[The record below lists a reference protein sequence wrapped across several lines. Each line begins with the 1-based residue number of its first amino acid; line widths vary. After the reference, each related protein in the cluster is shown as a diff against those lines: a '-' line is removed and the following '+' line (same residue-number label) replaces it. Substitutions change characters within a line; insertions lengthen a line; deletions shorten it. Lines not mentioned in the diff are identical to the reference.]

1 MARLILVLALVALT
15 VYALVDCVQTDERR
29 VRTLPKAGWIALILL
44 VVGIGPVAWLL
55 AGRPR
60 SLPPRGHAGPAR
72 PRGPEDDPD
81 FLRNL

>member
-1 MARLILVLALVALT
+1 MARVILGVVTMALT
-15 VYALVDCVQTDERR
+15 IYALVDCAQTDQGRIR
-29 VRTLPKAGWIALILL
+29 NLPKLGWIVVILL
-44 VVGIGPVAWLL
+44 VVVAGPVAWFL

-60 SLPPRGHAGPAR
+60 SRPPRNGGTAG

>member
-1 MARLILVLALVALT
+1 MARVILGVVVLALT
-15 VYALVDCVQTDERR
+15 VYALVDCSQTDQSRIR
-29 VRTLPKAGWIALILL
+29 NLPKGGWIAVILL
-44 VVGIGPVAWLL
+44 VVAAGPVAWFL

-60 SLPPRGHAGPAR
+60 SLPPRNGGGAG